1 MMKLLGRWLPLLRFR
16 GSESYWQK
24 RYRLGG
30 DSGAGSRGAAA
41 DYKAEV
47 LNDFVERH
55 GVADVIEFGCG
66 DGQQLALA
74 DYPAYVGLDV
84 SRHAVELCRQRFSG
98 DPSKRFALLD
108 EYAGETAD
116 LALSL
121 DVLYHLVEDDVYADY
136 LDRLFGAARR
146 FVVIYSTS
154 VGAEDA
160 ATTLRHVRH
169 RPVGDDVVERFHGFV
184 RMSEWEAG
192 VPEPVV
198 HAGGV
203 PTRFFGYR
211 RAD

>member
-1 MMKLLGRWLPLLRFR
+1 MKLLGRWLPLLRFR
-16 GSESYWQK
+16 GSEAYWQK

-41 DYKAEV
+41 VYKADV

-55 GVADVIEFGCG
+55 AVTDVIEFGCG

-74 DYPAYVGLDV
+74 HYPAYVGLDV
-84 SRHAVELCRQRFSG
+84 SRHAVELCRERFAG
-98 DPSKRFALLD
+98 DPSKRFAVLD
-108 EYAGETAD
+108 EYGGETAD

-121 DVLYHLVEDDVYADY
+121 DVLFHLVEDEVYTDY
-136 LDRLFGAARR
+136 LERLFGAARR

-154 VGAEDA
+154 VEADDA
-160 ATTLRHVRH
+160 AATLRHVRH
-169 RPVGDDVVERFHGFV
+169 RPVERDVAERFQGFAP
-184 RMSEWEAG
+184 MTEWEAS

-203 PTRFFGYR
+203 PTRFLGYR